1 MVLNE
6 SFRLH
11 RFLSEFRDLMLW
23 AVDME
28 AQLSSDEL
36 AKDVSGAEALVE
48 RHSEFKGEIDARKDS
63 FANVQ
68 RIGNDLIQQ
77 DHYAKNDIELKLQ
90 ELFSQQ
96 TKLDQLWSQR
106 LMLLQDCMHLQLFLR
121 DIDQALTW
129 IQKQDHYLLQNINDI
144 DSCQTLDDCEGFSK
158 KYDDFEKLLQAQEE
172 KGNWPVIRRSAGD
185 RWLFLGKALDEF
197 GRDLLNAG
205 HYNSDL
211 IQEKLDLL
219 FQSRSSL
226 LEKIAT
232 KRRLLQNTLNYY
244 TFERDCDELKLWAK
258 EKLKMALTR
267 DYLDTA
273 NINIKCQKHQQFLNE
288 LAAYQPK
295 MDAVILTGQQL
306 INENH
311 GQTDNINQHLSEL
324 EDILNKLVEA
334 ANEKSDRLKEATDG
348 QTFMRALEEIDMW
361 INEAENTLSNDD
373 YGKDMTSVQNL
384 QKKQQLMENE
394 FQLKKDRIDQ
404 LSKDAEHFQQ
414 IGHFDSSNIL
424 KKQIQLVT
432 RFQSQLEPLQQKK
445 EKLGASGEFQRL
457 LHNIEDEEAWIR

>member
-1 MVLNE
+1 MA
-6 SFRLH
+6 
-11 RFLSEFRDLMLW
+11 W
-23 AVDME
+23 ATDME
-28 AQLSSDEL
+28 SQLSSDEL
-36 AKDVSGAEALVE
+36 AKDVSGAEALIE
-48 RHSEFKGEIDARKDS
+48 RHSEFKGEIEARKDN
-63 FANVQ
+63 FAQVR
-68 RIGNDLIQQ
+68 RIGTDLIEQ
-77 DHYAKNDIELKLQ
+77 DHYAKNDIENKLE
-90 ELFSQQ
+90 ELLSQQ
-96 TKLDQLWSQR
+96 TKLEHLWSQR
-106 LMLLQDCMHLQLFLR
+106 LMILKDCMHLQLFLR

-129 IQKQDHYLLQNINDI
+129 IQKQDQYLIQNNNDV
-144 DSCQTLDDCEGFSK
+144 DSCQTLDDCEGLIK

-172 KGNWPVIRRSAGD
+172 K
-185 RWLFLGKALDEF
+185 GKALDEF

-211 IQEKLDLL
+211 IQEKLDVLY
-219 FQSRSSL
+219 QSRLGL
-226 LEKIAT
+226 LDKIGN
-232 KRRLLQNTLNYY
+232 KRRLLQNALNYY

-306 INENH
+306 ITDSH
-311 GQTDNINQHLSEL
+311 GQTDSINQHLSEL
-324 EDILNKLVEA
+324 EEILNKLVEA

-348 QTFMRALEEIDMW
+348 QTFMRASEEIDMW
-361 INEAENTLSNDD
+361 INDVENSLTSDD

-384 QKKQQLMENE
+384 QKKQQLLENE
-394 FQLKKDRIDQ
+394 FQLKKERIDQ
-404 LSKDAEHFQQ
+404 LLKDAEHFQQ
-414 IGHFDSSNIL
+414 IGHFDANNIL

-432 RFQSQLEPLQQKK
+432 RFQSLLEPLQQKK
-445 EKLGASGEFQRL
+445 EKLNASAEYQRL